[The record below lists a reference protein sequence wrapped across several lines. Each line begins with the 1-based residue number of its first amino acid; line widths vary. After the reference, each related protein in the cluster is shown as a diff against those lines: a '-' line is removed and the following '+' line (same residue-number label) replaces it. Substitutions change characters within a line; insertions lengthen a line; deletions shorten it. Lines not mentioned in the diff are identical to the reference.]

1 MHWDLAVGRP
11 SSNRP
16 LGDAQDLGRLC
27 NIRALTQFG
36 NDSPSNRCE
45 VDIGLEFSKL
55 YGAMTALQKRQIH
68 GVWTFTVRSP
78 PVGGEIRRKLFDQ
91 YRASS

>member
-1 MHWDLAVGRP
+1 VHRDLAVGRP
-11 SSNRP
+11 SSDRP

-27 NIRALTQFG
+27 NIHALTQFG

-45 VDIGLEFSKL
+45 VELGLEFSKL
-55 YGAMTALQKRQIH
+55 YGAMTALQMLQIH

-78 PVGGEIRRKLFDQ
+78 PVCGEIRRKPFDQ